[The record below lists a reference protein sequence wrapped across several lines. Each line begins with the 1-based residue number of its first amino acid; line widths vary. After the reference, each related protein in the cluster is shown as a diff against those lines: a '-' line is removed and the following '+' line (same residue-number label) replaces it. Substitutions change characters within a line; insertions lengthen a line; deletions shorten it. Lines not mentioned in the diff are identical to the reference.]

1 MIQYKRHY
9 IITKEI
15 KGVYKV
21 KLLISGSRGITDFD
35 LAPYIPQNTDTIIC
49 GGAKG
54 IDQIAEA
61 YADRMHLAKII
72 VRPQYERFGRAA
84 PLKRNEEMVRMADEV
99 LIIWDG
105 VSRGTEYTAK
115 KAEEMKKTLYRI
127 VVSDAELSN
136 RE

>member
-1 MIQYKRHY
+1 M
-9 IITKEI
+9 
-15 KGVYKV
+15 

-54 IDQIAEA
+54 IDQIAEE
-61 YADRMHLAKII
+61 YADRMHLAKMI

-105 VSRGTEYTAK
+105 VSRGTDYTAK
-115 KAEEMKKTLYRI
+115 KAKDMQKPLRM
-127 VVSDAELSN
+127 VLVSDAEQIN

>member
-1 MIQYKRHY
+1 M
-9 IITKEI
+9 
-15 KGVYKV
+15 

-35 LAPYIPQNTDTIIC
+35 LAPYIPKNTDTIIC

-54 IDQIAEA
+54 VDQIAEA
-61 YADRMHLAKII
+61 YADRMHLAKMI

-84 PLKRNEEMVRMADEV
+84 PLKRNEEMLRMADEV

-115 KAEEMKKTLYRI
+115 KAKDMQKPLRM
-127 VVSDAELSN
+127 VLVSDAGQIN